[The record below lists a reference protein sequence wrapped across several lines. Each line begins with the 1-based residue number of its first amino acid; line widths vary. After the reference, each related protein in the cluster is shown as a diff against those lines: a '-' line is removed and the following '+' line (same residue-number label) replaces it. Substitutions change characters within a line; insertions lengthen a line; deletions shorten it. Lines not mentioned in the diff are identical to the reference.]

1 MYPIKKPYH
10 WVSSTVPQ
18 PVEEGVK
25 DMRISENE
33 VGAEKTA
40 QLSRT
45 TVYDLVNYL
54 VCWAMNITF
63 NGGGIGSSTATGV
76 VGYAK
81 PGSC

>member
-1 MYPIKKPYH
+1 M
-10 WVSSTVPQ
+10 
-18 PVEEGVK
+18 
-25 DMRISENE
+25 
-33 VGAEKTA
+33 GAETTA

-45 TVYDLVNYL
+45 TVYDLVNIYL
-54 VCWAMNITF
+54 VCGAMNITF

>member
-1 MYPIKKPYH
+1 M
-10 WVSSTVPQ
+10 
-18 PVEEGVK
+18 
-25 DMRISENE
+25 
-33 VGAEKTA
+33 GAETTA